1 MQTNV
6 KLQEPYQYS
15 MIPLIILI
23 VLGIVVGVYW
33 IYQKRKNGY
42 SSQENIVAISEK
54 NIKNIPAIK
63 QKHLQQLEIIENQY
77 TTQQINL
84 RKAYQCISEDIRTFV
99 FEVTDITTQNYSLEE
114 IKKINMPQLYELI
127 KEYYEPEFASKSVGD
142 FENSIHKARGIINEW
157 N

>member
-6 KLQEPYQYS
+6 TLQDPYQYS
-15 MIPLIILI
+15 MAPLILTIVFAIIL
-23 VLGIVVGVYW
+23 GGYW
-33 IYQKRKNGY
+33 IYQKRKTKSY
-42 SSQENIVAISEK
+42 IQEEVVKIPEK

-63 QKHLQQLEIIENQY
+63 RKHLKQLESIENQY
-77 TTQQINL
+77 EMQKIDL
-84 RKAYQCISEDIRTFV
+84 RKAYQCISEDIRMFI

-142 FENSIHKARGIINEW
+142 FTNSIQKARGIINEW
-157 N
+157 S